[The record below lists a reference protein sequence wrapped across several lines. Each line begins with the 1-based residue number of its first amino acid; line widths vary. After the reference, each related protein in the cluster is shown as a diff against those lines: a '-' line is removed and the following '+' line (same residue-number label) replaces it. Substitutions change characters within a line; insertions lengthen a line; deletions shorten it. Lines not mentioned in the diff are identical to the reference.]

1 MARKC
6 VHVRNESDIT
16 LAPGDVSIF
25 DCGRFVGQV
34 RASIG
39 TKVVL
44 LLVLTQRSAGTKV
57 VWAQKQYW
65 RKSSIGTRVLAPKCW
80 HDSSGGTRLD
90 LAIAV
95 VARQWC
101 WHDSSG
107 GIEVSIRCDCGFRWV
122 ARRSSRRCYLAMT
135 SSCHMARTRACTS
148 DADGQPTY
156 RFYRMFD
163 SMFDRMFDRVSTRM
177 TECPIECSTECSMEC
192 SMQTVQ
198 TTKVELIADSAGTL
212 NGN

>member
-1 MARKC
+1 MSQVDASIECPIECTIECSLQYDPKESDVVARKC

-44 LLVLTQRSAGTKV
+44 LLVLTRRSAGTKV

-95 VARQWC
+95 LARQ
-101 WHDSSG
+101 
-107 GIEVSIRCDCGFRWV
+107 
-122 ARRSSRRCYLAMT
+122 
-135 SSCHMARTRACTS
+135 
-148 DADGQPTY
+148 
-156 RFYRMFD
+156 
-163 SMFDRMFDRVSTRM
+163 
-177 TECPIECSTECSMEC
+177 
-192 SMQTVQ
+192 
-198 TTKVELIADSAGTL
+198 
-212 NGN
+212 